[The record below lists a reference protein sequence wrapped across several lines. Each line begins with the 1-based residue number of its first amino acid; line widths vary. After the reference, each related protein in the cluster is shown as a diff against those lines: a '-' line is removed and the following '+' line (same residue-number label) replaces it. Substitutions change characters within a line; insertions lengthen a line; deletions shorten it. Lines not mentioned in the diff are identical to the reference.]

1 MALDYN
7 ASTGLKEIAKTSLL
21 GFEKNRPT
29 FTKNVSDMGLSDT
42 KTVSNIEGVEF
53 KDGQVNVILKS
64 DAMARLRYGG
74 REHDNVVEK
83 QREAFMK
90 TRDQV
95 MLKFGK
101 IYEEG
106 DNIRVDTRRILENRG
121 HEAKYENI
129 NKYLHGVNSKRYNH
143 IPKNIRKDMV
153 GNKNDFE
160 SHLERMDAYLGQ
172 PGIIDAINSEA
183 FAPERAKLV
192 AGFNEMIN
200 DPIVGDV
207 FIEKMGKNLE
217 KIHGMDLARLQ
228 GYQKG
233 QQEMAQSSGTLS
245 IDETASKLFCGMA
258 VEQNKANGEEIF
270 VTYVQDGQKIGKYG
284 LGKRP
289 ENIYS
294 NMMTTARNIV
304 MNAKDME
311 KPMMTYV
318 LGQDTQKDAALLTR
332 MAEAQ
337 KDVQTAVE
345 MVSQGTKGE
354 ISVNASFTASVANC
368 VKNLY
373 HRRLAQNNE
382 QNQGFK
388 LAMQQQQ
395 NVPKD
400 LGQSR

>member
-21 GFEKNRPT
+21 GYEENRPT
-29 FTKNVSDMGLSDT
+29 FTKNVSDMGLSGT
-42 KTVSNIEGVEF
+42 KTVGNIEGVEF

-74 REHDNVVEK
+74 KEHQDVVEK
-83 QREAFMK
+83 QREAFTK
-90 TRDQV
+90 TKDQI
-95 MLKFGK
+95 MERFQRLYDDG
-101 IYEEG
+101 
-106 DNIRVDTRRILENRG
+106 NNLSVDTDRILKNRG
-121 HEAKYENI
+121 HKVTYENI
-129 NKYLHGVNSKRYNH
+129 ERYLHGVNSKRYNH
-143 IPKNIRKDMV
+143 VSPEVKRDMV

-160 SHLERMDAYLGQ
+160 QSLYYASFYFGQ
-172 PGIIDAINSEA
+172 TGIIDAINSEA
-183 FAPERAKLV
+183 LAPERAKLV
-192 AGFNEMIN
+192 AGFNKMIN
-200 DPIVGDV
+200 DPVIGDIVV
-207 FIEKMGKNLE
+207 KKLGKALE

-228 GYQKG
+228 GRDKG
-233 QQEMAQSSGTLS
+233 QQEMAQPAGTLS

-258 VEQNKANGEEIF
+258 VEQTKTAGEEVF
-270 VTYVQDGQKIGKYG
+270 VTYVQSGQKVEKYG

-311 KPMMTYV
+311 KPMMTYI
-318 LGQDTQKDAALLTR
+318 LGQDTQKDAALLNR
-332 MAEAQ
+332 MADAQ
-337 KDVQTAVE
+337 KDMQTAVE
-345 MVSQGTKGE
+345 MVSQGNRGE

-373 HRRLAQNNE
+373 HKRLAQNNE

-388 LAMQQQQ
+388 LVMQQQQ
-395 NVPKD
+395 NVPRD